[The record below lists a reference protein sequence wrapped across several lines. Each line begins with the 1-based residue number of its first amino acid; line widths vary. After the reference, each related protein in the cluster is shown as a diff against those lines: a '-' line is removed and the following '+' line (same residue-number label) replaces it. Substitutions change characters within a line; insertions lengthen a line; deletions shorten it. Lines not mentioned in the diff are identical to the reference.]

1 MGQLPRRLRTLIAAG
16 LMMLAMAAVWFP
28 GSVHAVRQGAFSVG
42 CRFSH
47 ASRDDPIVYPDQP
60 GASHRHGFYGN
71 RSTDASSTRASLLAA
86 RSTCRHDADLAATW
100 FPAGIFRGRAL
111 VAPNERT
118 YYFRPDRPMGT
129 LPANIK
135 LIGGDV
141 GADSPADNPH
151 VSWSCGK
158 TTREVDHPYNCRP
171 FRGEPG
177 ASRDGMVGRIDFPWC
192 WDGRLDSGDHVS
204 HVIYPA
210 NPRECPAS
218 HPRVIPQLSIRAHWG
233 IWDPCAGE
241 RPCGPRSDGS
251 NVVFKLSSGPYWTL
265 HADFWNTWKQKALDR
280 LIDRCLRRGVNCGVL
295 GEASPAYRS

>member
-1 MGQLPRRLRTLIAAG
+1 MVPRPRTSIAAA
-16 LMMLAMAAVWFP
+16 LTLFTMMTLVSAPSPA
-28 GSVHAVRQGAFSVG
+28 HAIRQGAFSVG

-47 ASRDDPIVYPDQP
+47 ASRDDPIVRPREP
-60 GASHRHGFYGN
+60 GVSHRHGFYGN
-71 RSTDASSTRASLLAA
+71 RSTDAWSTRSSLLAA
-86 RSTCRHDADLAATW
+86 RTTCGHEADLAAAW

-129 LPANIK
+129 LPADIK
-135 LIGGDV
+135 LIGGDPS
-141 GADSPADNPH
+141 ARSPAGNPH

-158 TTREVDHPYNCRP
+158 ITREVDHPYNCLPYRDE
-171 FRGEPG
+171 RG

-204 HVIYPA
+204 HVIYPDD
-210 NPRECPAS
+210 PRECPAS

-251 NVVFKLSSGPYWTL
+251 NVVFELSSGPYWTL
-265 HADFWNTWKQKALDR
+265 HADFWNTWRQRVLDR

-295 GEASPAYRS
+295 GRSSFAYGR